1 MYNKDVNAEIIERYS
16 KEIEVE
22 LHIDEFNIKE
32 MSLKTPARK
41 HYWVCRLIQ
50 HKKALLNLKAERYSL
65 REDIVQAIQ
74 RESPVKVTRPI
85 AVKSSYQHE
94 KMVDLQNRID
104 EQELI
109 VDYLE
114 KVERTF
120 TSLGFDIKN
129 IIEIMKMETI

>member
-1 MYNKDVNAEIIERYS
+1 MSVEIIERYS
-16 KEIEVE
+16 KEIETE

-32 MSLKTPARK
+32 ISLKTPARK

-50 HKKALLNLKAERYSL
+50 HKKSLLDLKAERHTL
-65 REDIVQAIQ
+65 REEIIQAIQ

-85 AVKSSYQHE
+85 AEKSSYQHE
-94 KMVDLQNRID
+94 KMIELQRCID